1 MQFAL
6 QMPSSAFGLV
16 PGAHT
21 PNQVQP
27 IDPRVFNPRCC
38 AQQQRLGRQRDP
50 DIRHAPVHHLRPM
63 KPAGATPM
71 IVNARPLI
79 WYVDPTTEASERYFS
94 CQAWKLITATGGAP
108 SWSSASINSL
118 PRHADTPRVWKKL
131 PETYWPLAV
140 SGGPDEEPARRTASE
155 TLSAWSAAR
164 SWNPVAFARNSLY
177 ASHGKRL

>member
-1 MQFAL
+1 MAGQPAMQFAL

-27 IDPRVFNPRCC
+27 IDPRVFNPRCR

-71 IVNARPLI
+71 IVNARLLI
-79 WYVDPTTEASERYFS
+79 WYVDPTTEGSEPYFS

-108 SWSSASINSL
+108 SWSSAS
-118 PRHADTPRVWKKL
+118 PDTANGQ
-131 PETYWPLAV
+131 YV
-140 SGGPDEEPARRTASE
+140 SGNFLK
-155 TLSAWSAAR
+155 TLGESAWRGRLLIA
-164 SWNPVAFARNSLY
+164 SLWRY
-177 ASHGKRL
+177 R